1 MVGGY
6 GSHCALQASDCP
18 SDSQWVAARLLP
30 GGRAHGGACKQ
41 RTATETR
48 ATLGLCMDAGNTTVT
63 TCASSAS
70 MCAESESFVAASE
83 GNGCTMKE
91 NGEEGSPTL
100 FGSCSDGG
108 CYWSSDDCTF
118 AEEFKPP
125 HFGQQDSCICEQVR
139 VGACLFQ
146 DHYWCAVSESAC
158 GLNAEWISARSLAD
172 RSNED
177 GDIPECFLC
186 REESVPLSPTSV
198 PPTVRPTSAPITL
211 MPPVSNAGGL
221 GSLMD
226 ESNSGGTTSALLVG
240 GILGILIVAVG
251 MTAFVVCR
259 QSRRNAKAIPGLNEP
274 SIIISIPSIPVDPS
288 EPLSDDEL

>member
-1 MVGGY
+1 MVRGD

-18 SDSQWVAARLLP
+18 SDSQWVPARLLP
-30 GGRAHGGACKQ
+30 AGTAHGGACKQ

-48 ATLGLCMDAGNTTVT
+48 ASLGLCMNAGITAVT
-63 TCASSAS
+63 ACASSAS
-70 MCAESESFVAASE
+70 LCAESESFVAASE

-91 NGEEGSPTL
+91 NVEEGSPTL

-108 CYWSSDDCTF
+108 CYWSSDDCTV

-125 HFGQQDSCICEQVR
+125 QQDSCICEQVR

-186 REESVPLSPTSV
+186 REESVPLPPTSV
-198 PPTVRPTSAPITL
+198 PPTVRPTSAPITVTS
-211 MPPVSNAGGL
+211 PVSNAGGL
-221 GSLMD
+221 GNDFSTV
-226 ESNSGGTTSALLVG
+226 SSTNTALLVG
-240 GILGILIVAVG
+240 GILGGILIVAVG

-259 QSRRNAKAIPGLNEP
+259 RSRRNAKAIPGLNEP
-274 SIIISIPSIPVDPS
+274 SIIISITVDPS

>member
-1 MVGGY
+1 MVGGD

-18 SDSQWVAARLLP
+18 SDSQWVPAWSLP
-30 GGRAHGGACKQ
+30 AGMAHGGACKQ

-48 ATLGLCMDAGNTTVT
+48 ASLGLCMDAGNTAVT
-63 TCASSAS
+63 ACVSSAS
-70 MCAESESFVAASE
+70 MCAESESFVEASE

-108 CYWSSDDCTF
+108 CYWSSDDCTV

-158 GLNAEWISARSLAD
+158 GLDTEWISPRSLAD
-172 RSNED
+172 RSNEA

-186 REESVPLSPTSV
+186 REESVPLPPTSV
-198 PPTVRPTSAPITL
+198 PPTVLPTSAPITL
-211 MPPVSNAGGL
+211 TPPVSNAD
-221 GSLMD
+221 SLAGN
-226 ESNSGGTTSALLVG
+226 ESYSGGTNTALLVG
-240 GILGILIVAVG
+240 SILGGILIVAVG
-251 MTAFVVCR
+251 MTSFVVCR
-259 QSRRNAKAIPGLNEP
+259 RSRRNAKAIPGLNEP
-274 SIIISIPSIPVDPS
+274 SIIISVNTVDPS
-288 EPLSDDEL
+288 EPLSDEEL